1 MSSYFNLDKYGTNP
15 GRHLLQTNLVRSL
28 WGGLTATLVFLLLKA
43 TSAVKK
49 YFLQT
54 PGQLLFHLEMY
65 QIVEEISLVLPKKCK
80 LQTLFNRTL
89 RGGK

>member
-49 YFLQT
+49 YILQT
-54 PGQLLFHLEMY
+54 PGQLLFYFEMY
-65 QIVEEISLVLPKKCK
+65 QIVGEISLVLPKKM
-80 LQTLFNRTL
+80 QIANIV
-89 RGGK
+89 

>member
-1 MSSYFNLDKYGTNP
+1 MSSYFNIDKYGTNP

-49 YFLQT
+49 YILQT
-54 PGQLLFHLEMY
+54 PGQLPFHFEMY
-65 QIVEEISLVLPKKCK
+65 QIVGEISFVLSKKM
-80 LQTLFNRTL
+80 QIANIV
-89 RGGK
+89 

>member
-49 YFLQT
+49 YILQT

-65 QIVEEISLVLPKKCK
+65 QIVGQNKFSLAT
-80 LQTLFNRTL
+80 QMQIANID
-89 RGGK
+89 

>member
-1 MSSYFNLDKYGTNP
+1 M
-15 GRHLLQTNLVRSL
+15 RSL

-54 PGQLLFHLEMY
+54 PGQLLFHFEMY
-65 QIVEEISLVLPKKCK
+65 QIVGEISFVLSKKM
-80 LQTLFNRTL
+80 QIANIV
-89 RGGK
+89 